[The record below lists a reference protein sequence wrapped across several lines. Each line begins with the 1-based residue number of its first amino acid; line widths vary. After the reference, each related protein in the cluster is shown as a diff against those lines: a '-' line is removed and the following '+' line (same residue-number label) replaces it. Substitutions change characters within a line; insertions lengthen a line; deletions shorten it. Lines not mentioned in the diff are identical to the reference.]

1 MMFSNLRRAVALAI
15 CPELSPREA
24 SAIVASA
31 EAVAGASPIDL
42 LTLSEAYTAFVDR
55 RSEATVSNLITG
67 THARLF
73 KRIRAGGGCG
83 VDTYIKAITW
93 FDENWP
99 ADLEWPADIPRP
111 SDVKAK
117 SRRVA

>member
-1 MMFSNLRRAVALAI
+1 MDKDNLIKLV
-15 CPELSPREA
+15 
-24 SAIVASA
+24 
-31 EAVAGASPIDL
+31 D
-42 LTLSEAYTAFVDR
+42 AYTAFVPNR
-55 RSEATVSNLITG
+55 REATVSNLITG

-83 VDTYIKAITW
+83 VDTYNKAIAW
-93 FDENWP
+93 FDDNWP

-111 SDVKAK
+111 SDAKAK

>member
-15 CPELSPREA
+15 CPELSPRET
-24 SAIVASA
+24 SAIVAST

-42 LTLSEAYTAFVDR
+42 LKLSDAYTAFVG

-83 VDTYIKAITW
+83 VDTYNKAVSW

-99 ADLEWPADIPRP
+99 ADLEWPSDIPRP
-111 SDVKAK
+111 SEAKPK